1 MSYSTLLGTS
11 THFWKTIS
19 PLKTNWGIVLE
30 IGNDRVSNVNMWVG
44 SLTLVSY
51 RRSSHD
57 LQARSQDRD
66 TPPSLESSSPHRPP
80 CSLRSVLSLGLSRG
94 RWAFF
99 SSRSASMLLPFWSCG
114 QCQLCAQA
122 RQVRA
127 APDQEEIFAAQH
139 SQHSHREHSGLGT
152 HSFLNYHAIAIFSVH
167 VANTSVFTII

>member
-1 MSYSTLLGTS
+1 M
-11 THFWKTIS
+11 HFWKTIS
-19 PLKTNWGIVLE
+19 PSKTNWGIVLE

-44 SLTLVSY
+44 SLTLVSLRY

-66 TPPSLESSSPHRPP
+66 TPPSLESSSPHWLP

-139 SQHSHREHSGLGT
+139 SQHSHPEHSGLGT
-152 HSFLNYHAIAIFSVH
+152 HSFLNYHAIAIYSVH
-167 VANTSVFTII
+167 VDNTSIFTII